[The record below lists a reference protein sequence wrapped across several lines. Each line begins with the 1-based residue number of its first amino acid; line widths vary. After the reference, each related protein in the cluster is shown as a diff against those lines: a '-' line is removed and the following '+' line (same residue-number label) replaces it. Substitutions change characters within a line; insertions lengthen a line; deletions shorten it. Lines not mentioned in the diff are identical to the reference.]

1 MLANEENFHSQRN
14 LVGLSNNP
22 ITEGSVGKML
32 QEFIVSSSGRL
43 SKNVEYYMIKE
54 IVELGDTTNIVEN
67 KFTLITKLA

>member
-1 MLANEENFHSQRN
+1 M
-14 LVGLSNNP
+14 
-22 ITEGSVGKML
+22 GKML